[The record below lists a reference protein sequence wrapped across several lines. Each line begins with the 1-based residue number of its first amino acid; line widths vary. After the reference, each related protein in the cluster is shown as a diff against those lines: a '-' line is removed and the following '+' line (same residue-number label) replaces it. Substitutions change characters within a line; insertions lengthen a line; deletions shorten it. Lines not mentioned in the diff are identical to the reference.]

1 MIIKNSIST
10 NDFNQELYKLL
21 SEDTDNSDTDNN
33 NNICLISNLS
43 LEDNYVKL
51 KCNHTFNYESIF
63 NEVKNQKKYN
73 QLEVCH
79 LKNNQIKCPYCRTV
93 QDGLLP
99 SIIGFPK
106 IRYVNHPSNMQ
117 YLPCSCVYKFL
128 SGKRKG
134 EFCGKGCLITF
145 CTQHEKI
152 IAKREIKKQE
162 KEKKKSQKQQQK
174 LQQKLLKSNVHLEKQ
189 KNKLT
194 KKIIN
199 KKIKITNEIKK
210 DTTMLHVNNESMLMK
225 IDDMLEQLNIKIP
238 KSMDNHPET
247 ELPTNTCRY
256 IFKRGKNKGMR
267 CMCKKPSKK
276 DSELENMVI
285 DGFLCEKHYQ
295 QIIKSTLK
303 KTNKKVKLESIIIN
317 QIIK

>member
-10 NDFNQELYKLL
+10 NDFNEELYKLL

-33 NNICLISNLS
+33 NNICLISNLP
-43 LEDNYVKL
+43 LEDNFVKL
-51 KCNHTFNYESIF
+51 KCNHIFNYESIF

-73 QLEVCH
+73 QLEVCR

-134 EFCGKGCLITF
+134 EFCGKGCLLTF

-152 IAKREIKKQE
+152 IAKREIKKAE
-162 KEKKKSQKQQQK
+162 KEKKKLQKQE
-174 LQQKLLKSNVHLEKQ
+174 QKLLKENVHLKKQ

-210 DTTMLHVNNESMLMK
+210 DNTMLHVKNESMLMK
-225 IDDMLEQLNIKIP
+225 IDDMLAQLNIKIP
-238 KSMDNHPET
+238 KPINNPPKT
-247 ELPTNTCRY
+247 EWAENTCSY
-256 IFKRGKNKGMR
+256 VFKRGKNKGLQ
-267 CMCKKPSKK
+267 CKCKKSFKNAADLVNPTF
-276 DSELENMVI
+276 E
-285 DGFLCEKHYQ
+285 GFLCKRHYQ

-303 KTNKKVKLESIIIN
+303 KTIKKLN
-317 QIIK
+317 LNLLL